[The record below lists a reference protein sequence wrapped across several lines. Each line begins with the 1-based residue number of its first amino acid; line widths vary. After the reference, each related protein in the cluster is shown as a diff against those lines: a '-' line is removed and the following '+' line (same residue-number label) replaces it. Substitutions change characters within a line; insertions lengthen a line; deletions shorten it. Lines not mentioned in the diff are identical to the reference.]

1 MADDARPSTALERPA
16 LASALATVTDR
27 PVGHWIA
34 ELRSPAFR
42 GRWEIETYY
51 GPRILWRV
59 ETDFGRKTT
68 ARRSALL
75 TITDP
80 AEALEALI
88 ARGVLPPSF
97 AGDALRW
104 FWCDRCNGKGSG
116 EWRNDVAI
124 RCAAGAEKRGC
135 GGRHWPNPRTILDL
149 LAWASL
155 GADAITRAEQLARET
170 VTRLRPWGV
179 RPPVET
185 ATTPDGQ
192 EVECEKPWRVVWK
205 VTAEVRT
212 NITGWPVGPQNV
224 HDDAEDRYE
233 VVNRWHA
240 ARKARARIDETMHET
255 LAAWYEAHTELWPRG
270 EGEARGVESPHAPV
284 AALLRMG
291 LALDA
296 IDGDALV
303 LVCPPLGGSNG

>member
-1 MADDARPSTALERPA
+1 MADDARMPPTVARPT
-16 LASALATVTDR
+16 LAPALATVTDR

-149 LAWASL
+149 LAWTSL

-170 VTRLRPWGV
+170 AARLRPWGV

-185 ATTPDGQ
+185 ATTPDGR
-192 EVECEKPWRVVWK
+192 EVECEKPWRVVWRIGDPTK
-205 VTAEVRT
+205 VCGDTVPPS
-212 NITGWPVGPQNV
+212 GWPLDVGSR
-224 HDDAEDRYE
+224 EDRINE
-233 VVNRWHA
+233 TWQRAFHGFRTILQRFGHTGHA
-240 ARKARARIDETMHET
+240 WGIGI
-255 LAAWYEAHTELWPRG
+255 AAGYCAVWSDPRPNPYAPLG
-270 EGEARGVESPHAPV
+270 DLHA
-284 AALLRMG
+284 LG
-291 LALDA
+291 LVLHA